1 MPFDVDQNYGDLP
14 EEEMPLTFKDCVARD
29 IEMVFFNLDEFAE
42 MRKTGCA
49 LSSIPASRNA
59 QRIGREAQGNLSMR
73 ECIRRI
79 CFCTSRK
86 KTMGR
91 CQRQISGW

>member
-42 MRKTGCA
+42 MARQA
-49 LSSIPASRNA
+49 LSIPSLKQSPNRTRISRP
-59 QRIGREAQGNLSMR
+59 
-73 ECIRRI
+73 
-79 CFCTSRK
+79 T
-86 KTMGR
+86 
-91 CQRQISGW
+91 